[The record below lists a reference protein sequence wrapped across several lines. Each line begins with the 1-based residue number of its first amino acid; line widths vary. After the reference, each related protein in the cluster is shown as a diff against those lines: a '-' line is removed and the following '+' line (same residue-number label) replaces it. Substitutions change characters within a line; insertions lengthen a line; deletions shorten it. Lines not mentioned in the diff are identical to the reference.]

1 MESGSGLP
9 LYSSQPETGVTDGV
23 LMNHTIDDKGGKL
36 TGSAVLCMLLKA
48 P

>member
-23 LMNHTIDDKGGKL
+23 LTNHTIDDKGEQINR
-36 TGSAVLCMLLKA
+36 LCCPMHVT
-48 P
+48 